1 MVRTHTLVEYRLK
14 EYELEQ
20 ALRRLKKEQEGLDYK
35 LDVEFYLQLEALTKD
50 YGYTL
55 NQVFELL
62 LARYE
67 RESTGLGI
75 DADGLQARTNAKL
88 LEMIQR
94 LEALSPGLPDKHT
107 ASVTTDAENRE
118 FYESGSGRSDGD
130 ERPLVASVESEYRVR
145 EKLND

>member
-67 RESTGLGI
+67 RESSCLGVG
-75 DADGLQARTNAKL
+75 ADGLQARTNAKL

-94 LEALSPGLPDKHT
+94 LEALSPGLPDKHS
-107 ASVTTDAENRE
+107 APVNTDGENGE
-118 FYESGSGRSDGD
+118 FYESGSGRSAGD
-130 ERPLVASVESEYRVR
+130 ERPLAASVESEYRIR